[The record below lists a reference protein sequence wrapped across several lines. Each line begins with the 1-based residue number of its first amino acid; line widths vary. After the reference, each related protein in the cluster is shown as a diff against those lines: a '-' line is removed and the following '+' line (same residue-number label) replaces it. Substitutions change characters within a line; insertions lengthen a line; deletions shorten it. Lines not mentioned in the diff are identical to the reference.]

1 MIRTFLVFLFIL
13 LFLIITLPLALILYI
28 MSKVNPNLQIRIC
41 RKIIHWAFSFILWIC
56 GVRMEVDGQENIPED
71 AVLFVGNHQSYLD
84 ILTTYV
90 NIKGGTGYVAKIE
103 TDKVPVFNLWMR
115 GINCLFLDRNN
126 IREGMKTIKRG
137 TEELKKGYS
146 MFIFPEGTRNQGE
159 EMLEFKAGSTKMAE
173 KAGVPILPVAISGTA
188 DIFENNPH
196 FSVKPG
202 KVRITF
208 GKPIIINDLAKEE
221 RRFLGAYTQNIIKS
235 MLDAHKQAN

>member
-1 MIRTFLVFLFIL
+1 MIRTFFVFLFIV
-13 LFLIITLPLALILYI
+13 LFLIITLPLDLVLYI
-28 MSKVNPNLQIRIC
+28 MSKKNPDLQIRIC

-56 GVRMEVDGQENIPED
+56 GVKIEADGQENIPD
-71 AVLFVGNHQSYLD
+71 GAVLFVGNHQSYLD

-90 NIKGGTGYVAKIE
+90 SIKGGTGFVSKIE
-103 TDKVPVFNLWMR
+103 MDKVPVFNLWMR
-115 GINCLFLDRNN
+115 GINCLFLDRDN
-126 IREGMKTIKRG
+126 IREGIKTIKKG

-146 MFIFPEGTRNQGE
+146 MFIFPEGTRNQAE

-173 KAGVPILPVAISGTA
+173 KANVPILPVAISGTA
-188 DIFENNPH
+188 DRFENNPH

-221 RRFLGAYTQNIIKS
+221 RRFLSGYTQNIIKE
-235 MLDAHKQAN
+235 MLNSHKTEI

>member
-1 MIRTFLVFLFIL
+1 MIRTFLVFLFIF
-13 LFLIITLPLALILYI
+13 LFLLITLPLDLVLFI
-28 MSKVNPNLQIRIC
+28 MSKVNPDLQIRIC
-41 RKIIHWAFSFILWIC
+41 RKIIHWAFSFILFIC
-56 GVRMEVDGQENIPED
+56 GAKIEADGQENIPEG

-84 ILTTYV
+84 ILSTYV
-90 NIKGGTGYVAKIE
+90 CIKGGTGYVSKIE
-103 TDKVPVFNLWMR
+103 MDKVPVFNLWMR
-115 GINCLFLDRNN
+115 GINCLFLDRDN
-126 IREGMKTIKRG
+126 IREGIKTIKKG

-146 MFIFPEGTRNQGE
+146 MFIFPEGTRNQAE

-221 RRFLGAYTQNIIKS
+221 RRFLSAYTQNVIKE
-235 MLDAHKQAN
+235 MLDVHKSQD

>member
-1 MIRTFLVFLFIL
+1 MIRTFFVFLFIV
-13 LFLIITLPLALILYI
+13 LFLIITLPLALVLYI
-28 MSKVNPNLQIRIC
+28 MSKTNPDLQIRIC
-41 RKIIHWAFSFILWIC
+41 RKVIHWAFSVILWIC
-56 GVRMEVDGQENIPED
+56 GVRIEADGQENIPEGS
-71 AVLFVGNHQSYLD
+71 VLFVGNHQSYLD

-90 NIKGGTGYVAKIE
+90 SIKGGTGYVSKIE
-103 TDKVPVFNLWMR
+103 MDKVPVFNLWMR
-115 GINCLFLDRNN
+115 GINCLFLDRDN
-126 IREGMKTIKRG
+126 IREGIKTIKKG

-146 MFIFPEGTRNQGE
+146 MFIFPEGTRNQAE

-188 DIFENNPH
+188 DVFENNPH

-221 RRFLGAYTQNIIKS
+221 RRFLSGYTQNIIKE
-235 MLDAHKQAN
+235 MLDAHKCEN

>member
-1 MIRTFLVFLFIL
+1 MIRTFLVFLFIF
-13 LFLIITLPLALILYI
+13 LFLVITLPLDLVLYLI
-28 MSKVNPNLQIRIC
+28 SRKNPDLQISIC
-41 RKIIHWAFSFILWIC
+41 RKIIHWAFSFILGIC
-56 GVRMEVDGQENIPED
+56 GVRMEVDGQENIPD
-71 AVLFVGNHQSYLD
+71 GAVLIVGNHQSYLD

-90 NIKGGTGYVAKIE
+90 NIKGGTGYVSKIE
-103 TDKVPVFNLWMR
+103 MDKVPVFNLWMR
-115 GINCLFLDRNN
+115 GINCLFLDRDN
-126 IREGMKTIKRG
+126 IREGLKTIKKG

-202 KVRITF
+202 TVRISF
-208 GKPIIINDLAKEE
+208 GKPIIIDELAKEE
-221 RRFLGAYTQNIIKS
+221 RRFLGAYTQNIIKG
-235 MLDAHKQAN
+235 MLEAHK